1 MFGDPS
7 RYVLQIDLYIEHYE
21 HLRDTVK
28 QLHHIAP
35 TENQQIRTKHAHFCV
50 SIFAPMLLNAF
61 QTLINHFNPKVDSE
75 MSLTNYQVFFDFWIQ
90 LYIDIYDLFCLIA
103 EQTGMR
109 PSEKYLPAISQQ
121 AQASSAASLA
131 PQPVAIPPSQLQQPP
146 PPATPPMHPAAAK
159 PAAVQS
165 TNSGLP
171 VPSTMDTNNQI
182 KFQIPEIVEPIAD
195 QSAPPP
201 PSGYASQTT
210 PSNYCANCCTCE
222 QSRANCCNR
231 PTNGLNPAQAEELAR
246 KRSLEENEIVEKAKT
261 MTQIFQTML
270 EFTNGTGTLKTTQ
283 DLFTTAESFGDEA
296 NKFYKIVRYLTY
308 QVSARIGVWLIGV
321 VIMAIR
327 VGTPNSH
334 DPICFNYFE
343 IFEFSVRLNNFQP
356 AV

>member
-1 MFGDPS
+1 
-7 RYVLQIDLYIEHYE
+7 
-21 HLRDTVK
+21 
-28 QLHHIAP
+28 
-35 TENQQIRTKHAHFCV
+35 
-50 SIFAPMLLNAF
+50 
-61 QTLINHFNPKVDSE
+61 

-109 PSEKYLPAISQQ
+109 PSDKYLPAISSQ
-121 AQASSAASLA
+121 QASSTVNLGGVSQ
-131 PQPVAIPPSQLQQPP
+131 QPSIPPQLQLQAP
-146 PPATPPMHPAAAK
+146 TPPMHPAAK

-195 QSAPPP
+195 QPPPAP
-201 PSGYASQTT
+201 PSGYASKTT

-308 QVSARIGVWLIGV
+308 QVSGFFG
-321 VIMAIR
+321 
-327 VGTPNSH
+327 G
-334 DPICFNYFE
+334 
-343 IFEFSVRLNNFQP
+343 
-356 AV
+356 